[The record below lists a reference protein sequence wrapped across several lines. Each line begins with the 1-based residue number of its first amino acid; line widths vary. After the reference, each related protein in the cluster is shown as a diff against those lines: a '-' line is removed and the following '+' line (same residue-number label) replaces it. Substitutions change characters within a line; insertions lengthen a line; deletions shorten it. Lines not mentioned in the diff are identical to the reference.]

1 MKNEIRRTVDKI
13 LKVDAHARED
23 DNYLILCVVEEL
35 APDIA
40 KMRFSTVMMNL
51 KRRRISLESIT
62 RERRKFFE
70 KNPQLNPK
78 NVDKARRSLE
88 KEYIEEY
95 AK

>member
-1 MKNEIRRTVDKI
+1 
-13 LKVDAHARED
+13 
-23 DNYLILCVVEEL
+23 
-35 APDIA
+35 
-40 KMRFSTVMMNL
+40 MRFSTVMMNL

-62 RERRKFFE
+62 RARRKFFE